1 MKRLVMDIDGTLT
14 YISPGTPYAEV
25 TPRLDIIEKVK
36 EYHRQGFE
44 IILYTSRNMKTY
56 KKSVGEINAF
66 TIPTIIEWLNKHGI
80 PYNELHV
87 GKPWCGKE
95 GFYVD
100 DKAIRPS
107 EFQKMSLEEIH
118 QLLEEESV
126 T

>member
-14 YISPGTPYAEV
+14 YLSPGTSYSEV
-25 TPRLDIIEKVK
+25 KPRLDMIEKVK

-44 IILYTSRNMKTY
+44 IILYTSRNMNTY
-56 KKSVGEINAF
+56 NKSIGEITAF
-66 TIPTIIEWLNKHGI
+66 TVPVIIEWLNKYCV
-80 PYNELHV
+80 PYNELHI

-107 EFQKMSLEEIH
+107 EFKEMSLEEVH
-118 QLLEEESV
+118 QLLEQES
-126 T
+126 

>member
-14 YISPGTPYAEV
+14 HLSPGTPYFEV
-25 TPRLDIIEKVK
+25 KPRLDMVEKVK

-44 IILYTSRNMKTY
+44 IILYTSRNMNTY
-56 KKSVGEINAF
+56 QKSVGEITAF
-66 TIPTIIEWLNKHGI
+66 TVPIIIEWLNKYSI

-107 EFQKMSLEEIH
+107 EFKAKSLEEIH
-118 QLLEEESV
+118 QLLEQESKN
-126 T
+126 